1 MRIDLAIE
9 FPKGQLF
16 KKSIILNPQDGTV
29 TLLCD
34 RVFTDE
40 QGNILARKPN
50 IANSL
55 KRDQAEK
62 IDIFGK
68 FKPLVS
74 QFWQLLQEPDT
85 EPSNK
90 VFKIDSYTK
99 NGGLIKNGSTYV
111 KAAFASG
118 ELSNGSSI
126 SISGCD
132 EEAYN
137 GTFIITRAHSGY
149 GRFSI
154 PIKFISNPNNKGSF
168 IIN

>member
-1 MRIDLAIE
+1 MATE
-9 FPKGQLF
+9 QLI
-16 KKSIILNPQDGTV
+16 KKSIILNPTDGTV

-68 FKPLVS
+68 FRPLVN
-74 QFWQLLQEPDT
+74 QFWQLIQEPDE
-85 EPSNK
+85 EPANK
-90 VFKIDSYTK
+90 VFKIDSFTR
-99 NGGLIKNGSTYV
+99 NGGLSIKNGSAYV
-111 KAAFASG
+111 KAAFSSG

-126 SISGCD
+126 TISGCD
-132 EEAYN
+132 EAVYN
-137 GTFIITRAHSGY
+137 STWIISRVHAGY

-154 PIKFISNPNNKGSF
+154 PVRFKSNPNNKGSF

>member
-1 MRIDLAIE
+1 MATE
-9 FPKGQLF
+9 QLI
-16 KKSIILNPQDGTV
+16 KKSIIFNTMDGTA
-29 TLLCD
+29 TLLSD
-34 RVFTDE
+34 RIFTDD

-55 KRDQAEK
+55 KQDQADK
-62 IDIFGK
+62 VDLFGK
-68 FKPLVS
+68 FKPLVLS
-74 QFWQLLQEPDT
+74 FWQRLQED
-85 EPSNK
+85 EPEPPANK
-90 VFKIDSYTK
+90 IFAIDSFTK

-111 KAAFASG
+111 KASFASG

-126 SISGCD
+126 TISGSGED
-132 EEAYN
+132 SYN

>member
-1 MRIDLAIE
+1 MATE
-9 FPKGQLF
+9 QLI
-16 KKSIILNPQDGTV
+16 KKSIIFNTMDGTV
-29 TLLCD
+29 TLLSD
-34 RVFTDE
+34 RIFTDE

-62 IDIFGK
+62 VDLFGK
-68 FKPLVS
+68 FKPLVLS
-74 QFWQLLQEPDT
+74 FWQRLQED
-85 EPSNK
+85 EPEPPANK
-90 VFKIDSYTK
+90 IFAIDSYTK
-99 NGGLIKNGSTYV
+99 NGGLLKNGSTYV

-126 SISGCD
+126 TISGCD
-132 EEAYN
+132 EESYN
-137 GTFIITRAHSGY
+137 GTWVISRAHSGY

-154 PIKFISNPNNKGSF
+154 PTKFISNPNNKGSF

>member
-1 MRIDLAIE
+1 MAIE
-9 FPKGQLF
+9 QLI

-34 RVFTDE
+34 RIFTDE

-55 KRDQAEK
+55 KRDQTEK

-68 FKPLVS
+68 FKPLVN
-74 QFWQLLQEPDT
+74 QFWQLIQEPDA
-85 EPSNK
+85 EPANK
-90 VFKIDSYTK
+90 VFKIDSYTR
-99 NGGLIKNGSTYV
+99 NGGLIKNGSICV
-111 KAAFASG
+111 KAAFSSG

-126 SISGCD
+126 TISGCD
-132 EEAYN
+132 EGSYN
-137 GTFIITRAHSGY
+137 GTWIISRAHSGY

-154 PIKFISNPNNKGSF
+154 PIKFISNPHNKGSF